1 MCASRPNQQHDILSG
16 IRGHEPQGARE
27 KLMTQ
32 AKNQRVLAEHFERSA
47 TASDRLGRDM
57 DTAILGLVGEVGSL
71 VSALKKKR
79 RDTDG
84 FLGYHDAVLEELGD
98 VLWYVSAVARRG
110 GTSLSDV
117 LARATNPMQAT
128 SSVTLGS
135 LAQAKGFDEVA
146 VERALLELAG
156 EAGDLAKRF
165 IGSAYRD
172 NVDALRGDLV
182 RLLRPLGRAAA
193 AAEVSL
199 DQAGQKNIAKT
210 QDRWPTEQKFPPLFD
225 EGLHIDEQLPRLFQ
239 VEIYEREVN
248 GKKFVFQ
255 KSGGI
260 LLGDRLTDNHV
271 PEDDYRFHDVFHLA
285 YAAVLGW
292 SPTTRALLKIKR
304 KSLPRIDENED
315 GARAV
320 LIEEGLATWIFE
332 TAKRHQ
338 FFANTPQLG
347 LDLLKAVKNFV
358 RGYEAE
364 QLPLWLWE
372 RAILQGYAVFRELR
386 LHRRGI
392 VTADLAKRQ
401 ISFGRWPAE

>member
-1 MCASRPNQQHDILSG
+1 MTGQERDRRLSAV
-16 IRGHEPQGARE
+16 E
-27 KLMTQ
+27 
-32 AKNQRVLAEHFERSA
+32 FERFA
-47 TASDRLGRDM
+47 TASDRLGNDM
-57 DTAILGLVGEVGSL
+57 DTALLGLVGEVGSL

-84 FLGYHDAVLEELGD
+84 FPGYHDAVLEELGD

-110 GTSLSDV
+110 GTSLSEALSRAANPTSNAETTTLGD
-117 LARATNPMQAT
+117 LAR
-128 SSVTLGS
+128 SSTARS
-135 LAQAKGFDEVA
+135 DEGA
-146 VERALLELAG
+146 FERALLELAG

-165 IGSAYRD
+165 VGAAYRD

-182 RLLRPLGRAAA
+182 KFLRPLGEAAA

-199 DQAGQKNIAKT
+199 DDAGRKNIAKT
-210 QDRWPTEQKFPPLFD
+210 QDRWPAEQRFPPLFD
-225 EGLHIDEQLPRLFQ
+225 EGLHVDEQLPRLLR

-260 LLGDRLTDNHV
+260 LLGDRLTDNHL

-304 KSLPRIDENED
+304 KSRPEIDENED
-315 GARAV
+315 GARAN

-332 TAKRHQ
+332 TAKRQQ

-347 LDLLKAVKNFV
+347 LDLLKSVKGFV

-364 QLPLWLWE
+364 RLPLWLWE
-372 RAILQGYAVFRELR
+372 RAILQGYAVSRQLQV
-386 LHRRGI
+386 HRRGI
-392 VTADLAKRQ
+392 VTADLTRRE
-401 ISFGRWPAE
+401 IRFEPWPERS

>member
-1 MCASRPNQQHDILSG
+1 
-16 IRGHEPQGARE
+16 
-27 KLMTQ
+27 
-32 AKNQRVLAEHFERSA
+32 
-47 TASDRLGRDM
+47 M

-84 FLGYHDAVLEELGD
+84 FLGYHEAVLEELGD

-117 LARATNPMQAT
+117 LARSTNPSQEA
-128 SSVTLGS
+128 SSVTLGM
-135 LAQAKGFDEVA
+135 LAPTRGLDEGA
-146 VERALLELAG
+146 FERALLELAG

-182 RLLRPLGRAAA
+182 KFLRPLGRAAA

-199 DQAGQKNIAKT
+199 DEAGQKNVAKT

-225 EGLHIDEQLPRLFQ
+225 DGLHIDEQLPRLLR

-255 KSGGI
+255 KSDGI
-260 LLGDRLTDNHV
+260 LLGDRLTDNHL

-304 KSLPRIDENED
+304 KSLPKIDENED
-315 GARAV
+315 GARAN

-386 LHRRGI
+386 QHRRGI
-392 VTADLAKRQ
+392 VTADLSKRQ
-401 ISFGRWPAE
+401 ISFEHWPAD

>member
-1 MCASRPNQQHDILSG
+1 
-16 IRGHEPQGARE
+16 
-27 KLMTQ
+27 MTQ

-146 VERALLELAG
+146 FERALLELAG

-182 RLLRPLGRAAA
+182 KLLRPLGRAAA

-225 EGLHIDEQLPRLFQ
+225 ERLHTDEQLPRLFQ

-304 KSLPRIDENED
+304 KSLPNRRKRGWSACGPDRR
-315 GARAV
+315 GARD
-320 LIEEGLATWIFE
+320 
-332 TAKRHQ
+332 
-338 FFANTPQLG
+338 
-347 LDLLKAVKNFV
+347 LD
-358 RGYEAE
+358 
-364 QLPLWLWE
+364 
-372 RAILQGYAVFRELR
+372 FRN
-386 LHRRGI
+386 G
-392 VTADLAKRQ
+392 
-401 ISFGRWPAE
+401 

>member
-1 MCASRPNQQHDILSG
+1 MEESI
-16 IRGHEPQGARE
+16 
-27 KLMTQ
+27 
-32 AKNQRVLAEHFERSA
+32 NQRLSAVEFERFA
-47 TASDRLGRDM
+47 TASDQLAGDT
-57 DTAILGLVGEVGSL
+57 DTALLGLVGEVGSL

-110 GTSLSDV
+110 GISLSDA
-117 LARATNPMQAT
+117 LAHAIDSAPCAGDVALGDLAPT
-128 SSVTLGS
+128 SAVGL
-135 LAQAKGFDEVA
+135 DEPA
-146 VERALLELAG
+146 FERALLELAG

-165 IGSAYRD
+165 IGSAYRN

-182 RLLRPLGRAAA
+182 KFLRPLGRAAV

-199 DQAGQKNIAKT
+199 DEAGRRNIAKT
-210 QDRWPTEQKFPPLFD
+210 QDRWPAEKKFPPLFD
-225 EGLHIDEQLPRLFQ
+225 EGLHADEQLPRLLR
-239 VEIYEREVN
+239 VEIYERDVN

-304 KSLPRIDENED
+304 KSPPKVD
-315 GARAV
+315 
-320 LIEEGLATWIFE
+320 
-332 TAKRHQ
+332 
-338 FFANTPQLG
+338 
-347 LDLLKAVKNFV
+347 KN
-358 RGYEAE
+358 
-364 QLPLWLWE
+364 
-372 RAILQGYAVFRELR
+372 
-386 LHRRGI
+386 
-392 VTADLAKRQ
+392 
-401 ISFGRWPAE
+401 

>member
-1 MCASRPNQQHDILSG
+1 MDQGMDRRLS
-16 IRGHEPQGARE
+16 A
-27 KLMTQ
+27 
-32 AKNQRVLAEHFERSA
+32 AEFERFA
-47 TASDRLGRDM
+47 AASDRLGNDM
-57 DTAILGLVGEVGSL
+57 DTALLGLVGEVGSL

-110 GTSLSDV
+110 RTSLAEALSRAANRASDAASITLGE
-117 LARATNPMQAT
+117 LAR
-128 SSVTLGS
+128 SSTTRS
-135 LAQAKGFDEVA
+135 DESA
-146 VERALLELAG
+146 FERALLELAG

-165 IGSAYRD
+165 VGAAYRD

-182 RLLRPLGRAAA
+182 NFLRPLGQAAA

-199 DQAGQKNIAKT
+199 DEAGRRNIAKT
-210 QDRWPTEQKFPPLFD
+210 QDRWPTEERFPPLFD
-225 EGLHIDEQLPRLFQ
+225 EGLHVDEQLPRLLR

-248 GKKFVFQ
+248 GKKFVSQ
-255 KSGGI
+255 KSGGV
-260 LLGDRLTDNHV
+260 LLGDRLTDNHL

-285 YAAVLGW
+285 YAAILGW

-304 KSLPRIDENED
+304 KSRPEIDENED
-315 GARAV
+315 GARAN

-332 TAKRHQ
+332 TAKRHH

-347 LDLLKAVKNFV
+347 LDLLKAVKGFV

-364 QLPLWLWE
+364 RLPLWLWE
-372 RAILQGYAVFRELR
+372 RAILQGYAVFRQLQI
-386 LHRRGI
+386 HRRGI
-392 VTADLAKRQ
+392 VTADLTRRE
-401 ISFGRWPAE
+401 IRFEPWPEHS

>member
-1 MCASRPNQQHDILSG
+1 
-16 IRGHEPQGARE
+16 
-27 KLMTQ
+27 MTQ
-32 AKNQRVLAEHFERSA
+32 TKNQRVLAADFERSA
-47 TASDRLGRDM
+47 ALSDRLGPEMDM
-57 DTAILGLVGEVGSL
+57 AILGLVGEVGSL

-117 LARATNPMQAT
+117 VARATSPVQEK
-128 SSVTLGS
+128 SDVTLGA
-135 LAQAKGFDEVA
+135 LAQANGFDESA
-146 VERALLELAG
+146 FERALLELAG

-165 IGSAYRD
+165 IGSAYCD

-182 RLLRPLGRAAA
+182 KFLRPLGRAAA

-199 DQAGQKNIAKT
+199 DEAGQKNVAKT
-210 QDRWPTEQKFPPLFD
+210 QDRWPTEQKLPPLFD
-225 EGLHIDEQLPRLFQ
+225 DGLHIDEQLPRLLR

-255 KSGGI
+255 KSNGI
-260 LLGDRLTDNHV
+260 LLGDRLTDNHL

-304 KSLPRIDENED
+304 KSLPKIDENED
-315 GARAV
+315 GARAN

-372 RAILQGYAVFRELR
+372 RAILQGYAVFRDLR
-386 LHRRGI
+386 QHRRGI
-392 VTADLAKRQ
+392 VTADLTKRQ
-401 ISFGRWPAE
+401 ISFEPWPVEE

>member
-1 MCASRPNQQHDILSG
+1 MEETINRRLPA
-16 IRGHEPQGARE
+16 
-27 KLMTQ
+27 
-32 AKNQRVLAEHFERSA
+32 AEFEQFA
-47 TASDRLGRDM
+47 TASDQLADDM
-57 DTAILGLVGEVGSL
+57 DTALLGLVGEVGSL

-110 GTSLSDV
+110 GTSLPDALAHATDPV
-117 LARATNPMQAT
+117 LSPEAVALGDLAPASAAGLDERA
-128 SSVTLGS
+128 
-135 LAQAKGFDEVA
+135 F
-146 VERALLELAG
+146 ERALLELAG
-156 EAGDLAKRF
+156 EGGDLTKRF
-165 IGSAYRD
+165 VGATYSN

-182 RLLRPLGRAAA
+182 KFLRPLGRAAV

-199 DQAGQKNIAKT
+199 DEAGRRNIVKT
-210 QDRWPTEQKFPPLFD
+210 QDRWPVEKKFPPLFD
-225 EGLHIDEQLPRLFQ
+225 ENLHADEQLPRLLS

-255 KSGGI
+255 KSGGM
-260 LLGDRLTDNHV
+260 LLGDRLTDNHL

-304 KSLPRIDENED
+304 KSIPKIDENED
-315 GARAV
+315 GARAN

-372 RAILQGYAVFRELR
+372 RAILQGYAVFRELQV
-386 LHRRGI
+386 HRRGI
-392 VTADLAKRQ
+392 VTADLSRREVR
-401 ISFGRWPAE
+401 FERWPDD

>member
-1 MCASRPNQQHDILSG
+1 M
-16 IRGHEPQGARE
+16 
-27 KLMTQ
+27 Q
-32 AKNQRVLAEHFERSA
+32 AKNQRVLAADFERSA
-47 TASDRLGRDM
+47 AASDRLGPDM

-117 LARATNPMQAT
+117 LARATSPAQEK
-128 SSVTLGS
+128 SDVTLGA
-135 LAQAKGFDEVA
+135 LAQTSGFDESA
-146 VERALLELAG
+146 FERALLELAG

-165 IGSAYRD
+165 IGSAYLD

-182 RLLRPLGRAAA
+182 KLLRPLGRAAA

-199 DQAGQKNIAKT
+199 DEAGQKNAAKT
-210 QDRWPTEQKFPPLFD
+210 QDRWPTDPKFPPLFD
-225 EGLHIDEQLPRLFQ
+225 DGLHVDEQLPRLLR
-239 VEIYEREVN
+239 VKIYEREVN

-255 KSGGI
+255 KSNGI
-260 LLGDRLTDNHV
+260 LLGDRLTDNHL

-304 KSLPRIDENED
+304 KSLPKIDENED
-315 GARAV
+315 GARAN

-347 LDLLKAVKNFV
+347 LDLLKAVKSFV

-386 LHRRGI
+386 QHRRGI
-392 VTADLAKRQ
+392 VTADLTKRQ
-401 ISFGRWPAE
+401 ISFEPWPVEE

>member
-1 MCASRPNQQHDILSG
+1 M
-16 IRGHEPQGARE
+16 
-27 KLMTQ
+27 MQ
-32 AKNQRVLAEHFERSA
+32 AKNQRVLAADFERSA
-47 TASDRLGRDM
+47 AASDRLGPDM

-117 LARATNPMQAT
+117 LARATSPAQEK
-128 SSVTLGS
+128 SDVTLGA
-135 LAQAKGFDEVA
+135 LAQTSGFDESA
-146 VERALLELAG
+146 FERALLELAG

-182 RLLRPLGRAAA
+182 KFLRPLGRAAA

-199 DQAGQKNIAKT
+199 DEAGQKNAAKT
-210 QDRWPTEQKFPPLFD
+210 EDRWPTEPKFPPLFD
-225 EGLHIDEQLPRLFQ
+225 DGIHVDEQLPRLLR
-239 VEIYEREVN
+239 VKIYEREVN

-255 KSGGI
+255 KSNGI
-260 LLGDRLTDNHV
+260 LLGDRLTDNHL

-304 KSLPRIDENED
+304 KSLPKIDENED
-315 GARAV
+315 GARAN

-386 LHRRGI
+386 QHRRGV
-392 VTADLAKRQ
+392 VTADLTKRQ
-401 ISFGRWPAE
+401 ISFEHWPVGE